1 MQNFRKELR
10 DDNHH
15 LLMQQ
20 VIIGEP
26 VSFRRKFVR
35 EYWKDLK
42 FTMWQQIRVSIE
54 KLPRT

>member
-42 FTMWQQIRVSIE
+42 FTMWQHIRVSIE
-54 KLPRT
+54 KLP